1 MTTPKIDLTNM
12 KVSQAWAWI
21 TEDGQVRGTL
31 NMQTGAYQV
40 PAIVLVDQKHIAGK
54 KDKRGDKV

>member
-1 MTTPKIDLTNM
+1 MTSPKIDVSDM
-12 KVSQAWAWI
+12 KVTQAWAWI

-40 PAIVLVDQKHIAGK
+40 PALVLVENKHLK
-54 KDKRGDKV
+54 KTVKKECKNA